1 MEVLQIINNFV
12 RNGAQ
17 SISLPVVGDVPDCCL
32 SVIFPAI
39 YEIWSLEWCIFRSWN
54 QKFQFNATFSSSVEY
69 GVHLQMAYTNALPY
83 FTHFLNVKH
92 LWDSAHHQL
101 ASYIHLTEM
110 IPHYFLHFFFNNI
123 CTLNSSSDKRTGDNC
138 KIRDCLWDLF
148 LQCWPELFTCLS
160 WWPFW
165 VEALSVK
172 DSHLLVLHSTE
183 QTLST
188 CISSF
193 FIIVLT

>member
-1 MEVLQIINNFV
+1 MGMGAPKLKFIEALQIIKNFL
-12 RNGAQ
+12 RSQAR
-17 SISLPVVGDVPDCCL
+17 SISLPLVGVVPDCCL

-39 YEIWSLEWCIFRSWN
+39 SEIWSLEWCIFRSWN

-110 IPHYFLHFFFNNI
+110 ISHYFIHFFFNNI
-123 CTLNSSSDKRTGDNC
+123 CTLNSSSDKEQ
-138 KIRDCLWDLF
+138 KITVRSGTVCQTF
-148 LQCWPELFTCLS
+148 SFCAVMSCS
-160 WWPFW
+160 
-165 VEALSVK
+165 
-172 DSHLLVLHSTE
+172 LV
-183 QTLST
+183 
-188 CISSF
+188 
-193 FIIVLT
+193 